1 MLPLATATIL
11 SIILSPVMIRLEPYF
26 GRLFS
31 AVLVVLTVIMV
42 IAGIGYVLTVPLS
55 NVADQVAGYSENIGN
70 KLAAL
75 EQSTPPWVQHVQDAV
90 SDVQRRVQKAAP
102 SQHNP
107 RTVIAL
113 PSPSSPYGQSE
124 PVFPILDA
132 IDLLTAQT
140 ALANASAQQVQ
151 SRWQWY
157 TSLSQLAHDAGVLGV
172 HGDTPFAF
180 SPDST
185 VSRPNPNPANR

>member
-1 MLPLATATIL
+1 
-11 SIILSPVMIRLEPYF
+11 MIRLEPYF

-42 IAGIGYVLTVPLS
+42 IAGVGYVLTVPLS

-75 EQSTPPWVQHVQDAV
+75 EQSTPPWVQHVPDAV
-90 SDVQRRVQKAAP
+90 SDVLRRVQKAAP

-113 PSPSSPYGQSE
+113 PSLPSLTDNLK

-132 IDLLTAQT
+132 IDLLTAQIVEPLIIGPRIDVSPVVLLT
-140 ALANASAQQVQ
+140 SATYW
-151 SRWQWY
+151 SW
-157 TSLSQLAHDAGVLGV
+157 LCGLPGLL
-172 HGDTPFAF
+172 
-180 SPDST
+180 
-185 VSRPNPNPANR
+185 

>member
-1 MLPLATATIL
+1 VALDTDPAAGETDDRMTAIWVVVVLITLIVGTAALYLGRAVLLPLATATIL

-42 IAGIGYVLTVPLS
+42 IAGVGYVLTVPLS
-55 NVADQVAGYSENIGN
+55 NVADQVAGYSENIDN

-75 EQSTPPWVQHVQDAV
+75 EKSTPPWVQHVQDAV

-113 PSPSSPYGQSE
+113 PSPP
-124 PVFPILDA
+124 
-132 IDLLTAQT
+132 
-140 ALANASAQQVQ
+140 
-151 SRWQWY
+151 
-157 TSLSQLAHDAGVLGV
+157 SLR
-172 HGDTPFAF
+172 TI
-180 SPDST
+180 
-185 VSRPNPNPANR
+185 